1 MSFVKKLDDQEYP
14 EGKIVIDSILNIAS
28 TMKARVVAEGVE
40 TKEQERI
47 LKELGCDIAQG
58 FLFYKP
64 LTLQELIELIETSLT

>member
-1 MSFVKKLDDQEYP
+1 
-14 EGKIVIDSILNIAS
+14 
-28 TMKARVVAEGVE
+28 MKARVVAEGVE